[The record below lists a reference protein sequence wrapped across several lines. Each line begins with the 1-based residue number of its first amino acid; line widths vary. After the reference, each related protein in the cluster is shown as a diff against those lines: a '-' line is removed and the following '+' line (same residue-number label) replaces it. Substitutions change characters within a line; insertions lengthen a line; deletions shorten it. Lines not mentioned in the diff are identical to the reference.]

1 MRSVF
6 LFLLL
11 LNVLY
16 ALWQLQDD
24 KAVQALY
31 DVADTSLEQLD
42 VVAESSSSML
52 ERKDPELGSA
62 QVKTSLCVNLGV
74 FQSRDKAEQLRQRLL
89 ALSVESKVI
98 VRDVSG
104 TLDYWLVYPV
114 RGDEGAA
121 LSRLGL
127 LQAEGIDSFL
137 ITRGDLAGNISLGVF
152 GRENNA
158 MARQAQLQ
166 AMGYPVEIEMLEKL
180 TSEYLVQVDASERRL
195 VNQPMLARL
204 RESFPGLQHQF
215 DPCQAVAN

>member
-24 KAVQALY
+24 KAVQTLY
-31 DVADTSLEQLD
+31 DAADTPLQELD
-42 VVAESSSSML
+42 VVAKSSPAMR
-52 ERKDPELGSA
+52 ERQDAELRPV
-62 QVKTSLCVNLGV
+62 QVATSLCVNLGV
-74 FQSRDKAEQLRQRLL
+74 FESRVEAEQLRQRLL
-89 ALSVESKVI
+89 ALSVESGVI
-98 VRDVSG
+98 ARDVPG
-104 TLDYWLVYPV
+104 VLDYWLVYPV
-114 RGDEGAA
+114 RGGESVA

-127 LQAEGIDSFL
+127 LQAEGVDSFL

-152 GRENNA
+152 AREDYA

-166 AMGYPVEIEMLEKL
+166 AMGYQAEIEVQEKV
-180 TSEYLVQVDASERRL
+180 TSEYLVQVDAGARRL
-195 VNQPMLARL
+195 VDQPMLARL

-215 DPCQAVAN
+215 DPCQTVAN